1 MVQYAVV
8 AVEQESRAAV
18 GNNVGFMEML
28 EELRKP
34 CTVGVKRNAKGHTQK
49 WMGYKLHMDVADG
62 GVPISGFVSS
72 ASLHDSQA
80 ARFHWLRYLN
90 SGYATCM
97 I

>member
-34 CTVGVKRNAKGHTQK
+34 CTVGVKRKCEGSYTE
-49 WMGYKLHMDVADG
+49 MDGVQVAHGCGRRRCTDQWFCFLC
-62 GVPISGFVSS
+62 VF
-72 ASLHDSQA
+72 A
-80 ARFHWLRYLN
+80 
-90 SGYATCM
+90 
-97 I
+97 